1 MMQTHQ
7 LRRALKPAV
16 RRIDLRELEIE
27 VYFDVIDDL
36 RAGFSIIGPFMVVCP
51 DLRLAGEV
59 LSLSPLIQSHR
70 LRN

>member
-16 RRIDLRELEIE
+16 RRIEPRELEIE

-36 RAGFSIIGPFMVVCP
+36 QAGFSIIGLFMVGMP
-51 DLRLAGEV
+51 
-59 LSLSPLIQSHR
+59 
-70 LRN
+70 